1 MKLCSRCVAP
11 ETALNLSFDHAG
23 VCSLCRTYDRID
35 PKILAPEMLRPLL
48 EERFERFRGRS
59 GYDAM
64 VGLSGGKD
72 SSYVALRLVKD
83 YGLRV
88 LLFTYDNGYLTDYAR
103 HNISLV
109 VEKLGQDHIFLGPDS
124 DVQRCIARSSVRRVG
139 VPCIGCTFPGFVMV
153 MKTAIERGI
162 PFIVHGRS
170 PAQMFKE
177 IAPGSVDPFLP
188 FIKGNLQPRDDQ
200 QVREFVLKSSRKL
213 MKRLRWLVGADLNGD
228 IAGKIQN
235 SYCPDW
241 AKAKSSAVVPEFL
254 AFYLFEPYDENHI
267 KQTLETRLQW
277 VRPEDNRFMGH
288 EDCTVHPVSVYL
300 YTSIYGHPILQ
311 PELATLVR
319 QGRLSREEALARLT
333 AEKEKDACN
342 EVSLQHLQNVTGMS
356 RDEIFALNHRARSR
370 LTLMRTSLKLL
381 SPAMI
386 PWLNRLLPA
395 QFAIET
401 CDWLWR

>member
-11 ETALNLSFDHAG
+11 ETALNLSFDNAG
-23 VCSLCRTYDRID
+23 VCNLCRTHDRID
-35 PKILAPEMLRPLL
+35 RKTLAPEQLRPLL
-48 EERFERFRGRS
+48 EQRFDRFRGRAQ
-59 GYDAM
+59 YDAM

-83 YGLRV
+83 FGLRV

-103 HNISLV
+103 QNIRRV

-124 DVQRCIARSSVRRVG
+124 DVQSCIARSSVRRAG
-139 VPCIGCTFPGFVMV
+139 VPCIGCTFPGFIMV
-153 MKTAIERGI
+153 MKTAIEREI

-177 IAPGSVDPFLP
+177 LAPGSVDPFLP
-188 FIKGNLQPRDDQ
+188 FIKGNLQPRDEQ
-200 QVREFVLKSSRKL
+200 QVRAFALKASRKL
-213 MKRLRWLVGADLNGD
+213 VKRLRWFVGPDLSGD
-228 IAGKIQN
+228 LAGKIQK

-241 AKAKSSAVVPEFL
+241 AKAENSAVVPEFL
-254 AFYLFEPYDENHI
+254 AFFLFEPYDEHHI
-267 KQTLETRLQW
+267 KQTLESRLQW

-300 YTSIYGHPILQ
+300 YTSVYGHPILQ

-319 QGRLSREEALARLT
+319 QGRLSREEALARLA
-333 AEKEKDACN
+333 AEKEKDTCN
-342 EVSLQHLQNVTGMS
+342 EVSLQHLQNVTRMS
-356 RDEIFALNHRARSR
+356 REEIFALNRQSHTR
-370 LTLMRTSLKLL
+370 LALMRASLKLL
-381 SPAMI
+381 PPAMI

-395 QFAIET
+395 QFSIET